1 MTKSAKTTRETLVH
15 DVHVRLSEHDMQ
27 LVRGVS
33 EALGVPQS
41 KAIRL
46 MLRRV
51 DGGAAAVTAAPVI
64 EELRDALEKFAR
76 GHELHAVA
84 VDRVGENVNQIARR
98 LNSGEHVAPEEL
110 AAAIE
115 LVRGKIYDVRD
126 YIARD
131 PNHMFRW
138 LGLQDHLAEVEA
150 S

>member
-1 MTKSAKTTRETLVH
+1 MTKSAKTARETLVH
-15 DVHVRLSEHDMQ
+15 DVHVRLSDDDMQ

-98 LNSGEHVAPEEL
+98 LNSGEHVADEEL
-110 AAAIE
+110 KASIE
-115 LVRGKIYDVRD
+115 LVHSKIYVVRD
-126 YIARD
+126 YLARD
-131 PNHMFRW
+131 PSHMFRW
-138 LGLQDHLAEVEA
+138 LRLQEHLDTREA